1 MKELNTEVFTLMK
14 LLFMLVYKQIL
25 KIFRKT
31 LK

>member
-1 MKELNTEVFTLMK
+1 MKELSKEVFTLMK
-14 LLFMLVYKQIL
+14 FLLTAVYKQIL